1 VLKKFIENEEPMVK
15 QDLTTGMVSLSYII
29 IVFVWCVY
37 TLQKNREK
45 LEKEEVKDRIG
56 KMYMDIPERKHT
68 SMGLFYFPYMLLRMF
83 LFIMIGTVFLH
94 YDVFAV
100 QSLMLFN
107 TFCYIW
113 YFQCE
118 PHSNQV
124 RRIREGVNE
133 IFTMIGA
140 YHLMLFTNAYL
151 AI

>member
-45 LEKEEVKDRIG
+45 LEKEEVKSSIG
-56 KMYMDIPERKHT
+56 KMYMDIQERKHS

-94 YDVFAV
+94 YDYFAV
-100 QSLMLFN
+100 QLLMLFN
-107 TFCYIW
+107 IFCLIW
-113 YFQCE
+113 YF
-118 PHSNQV
+118 
-124 RRIREGVNE
+124 
-133 IFTMIGA
+133 
-140 YHLMLFTNAYL
+140 
-151 AI
+151 